1 MVFDRTENEP
11 EEWDPEEDLY
21 DAESDGLTVP
31 QVSTGDDGPDD
42 DLSDLADA
50 IDPPTVSTAETDV
63 PSDVLQTFWALVLVL
78 NAAVLVA
85 SLGLL
90 LIVFEGELLRG
101 GVLVAAGVVLFGFA
115 GRRYGQF
122 QRDGGADTADE
133 PDTGDGTDT
142 AIDTGTDG
150 GTEADAGPTESRSA
164 DAAETTSG
172 GVPQD
177 RSPDPNDSP

>member
-21 DAESDGLTVP
+21 DAESGGLTIP

-42 DLSDLADA
+42 DLSDLSNT

-78 NAAVLVA
+78 NAAVLVV

-90 LIVFEGELLRG
+90 LIVFEADLFRG
-101 GVLVAAGVVLFGFA
+101 GVLVAAGIVLFGFA
-115 GRRYGQF
+115 GRRYRQF
-122 QRDGGADTADE
+122 QRGGSADTAA
-133 PDTGDGTDT
+133 DTDTDDGTDT
-142 AIDTGTDG
+142 DTDNGTD
-150 GTEADAGPTESRSA
+150 TDTDDRTDADARPA

-172 GVPQD
+172 DVPQN